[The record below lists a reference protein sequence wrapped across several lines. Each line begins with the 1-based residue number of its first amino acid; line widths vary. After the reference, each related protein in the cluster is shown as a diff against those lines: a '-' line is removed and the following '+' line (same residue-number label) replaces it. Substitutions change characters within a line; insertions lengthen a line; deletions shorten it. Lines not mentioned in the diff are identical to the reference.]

1 MQKTIQYQH
10 GGYVSYEPLAQK
22 IDYFASK
29 NTINRYLVSM
39 EGFKKTVVLKLKP
52 KLEELTYISIAATM
66 ANLALLAC

>member
-1 MQKTIQYQH
+1 MVEYQPQVISDLGQAIRDH

-39 EGFKKTVVLKLKP
+39 EGFKKQL
-52 KLEELTYISIAATM
+52 
-66 ANLALLAC
+66 C